1 MKELPE
7 NVKNLQATYQDLFNI
22 ADTLQSK
29 DTENKCDYCWSS
41 TTTQSQH
48 E

>member
-29 DTENKCDYCWSS
+29 DTENKCDILLELNNN
-41 TTTQSQH
+41 TVPA
-48 E
+48 